1 MKRLFFLAVMTAVSF
16 GAFADLKYIEIESVI
31 NVPIIQVKSADGFEG
46 ILKANKIRTAYIQK
60 ESGTLF
66 VIADNTYFSF
76 MLNGYDSFEDYKKG
90 SSRSFKNG
98 ADYNEAKLLALSDS
112 SEVYYFYKRN
122 EFKSVEDCRDA
133 YKNGFCFIKE
143 ERNAGEQE
151 KKPLS
156 LADRIDLERRNN
168 QAAKKTVESDNYY
181 KAKELGYTNIS
192 QYNDYVDC
200 MAKGFKTS
208 SDMMAAIVQGF
219 PVPTENLAENGT
231 VNWSKANRLLPDGKP
246 GDDFYRSRE
255 NGFHSYAEFSAARER
270 GISSFADF
278 ENYRTATQ
286 FCDNLVK
293 TQGITKLQAL
303 IWYRIK
309 QLNQSEL
316 SLTVLSKTLED
327 DFAKESAQLQNALK
341 WYVNDVKNRFEFDQ
355 KQKDQRGQRV
365 VLSEISRAFTAENL
379 KNFFSTVD
387 ISPLGS
393 YSATTEIFKRK

>member
-1 MKRLFFLAVMTAVSF
+1 MKRLFFLAAMTAVSF

-98 ADYNEAKLLALSDS
+98 TDYNEAKLLALSDS

-122 EFKSVEDCRDA
+122 DFKSAADCRDA
-133 YKNGFCFIKE
+133 YKNGFCFIK
-143 ERNAGEQE
+143 
-151 KKPLS
+151 
-156 LADRIDLERRNN
+156 
-168 QAAKKTVESDNYY
+168 
-181 KAKELGYTNIS
+181 
-192 QYNDYVDC
+192 
-200 MAKGFKTS
+200 
-208 SDMMAAIVQGF
+208 
-219 PVPTENLAENGT
+219 
-231 VNWSKANRLLPDGKP
+231 
-246 GDDFYRSRE
+246 
-255 NGFHSYAEFSAARER
+255 
-270 GISSFADF
+270 
-278 ENYRTATQ
+278 
-286 FCDNLVK
+286 
-293 TQGITKLQAL
+293 
-303 IWYRIK
+303 
-309 QLNQSEL
+309 
-316 SLTVLSKTLED
+316 
-327 DFAKESAQLQNALK
+327 
-341 WYVNDVKNRFEFDQ
+341 DVKNRFEFDQ